1 MTPWWRCHRGVPA
14 EPEFTRFVLFLQ
26 LFTPGKGRGK
36 CGRGWREIGPIPQR
50 CLLFLPLPPRP
61 RREAKM
67 KNLPGNME
75 FPPGFGVPG
84 TGRTPDRTGDL
95 FPLFPSVFS
104 SRCSQP
110 TPEFPVISPARRPS
124 RIPPGH
130 GMSRVP
136 QLPLDSAPPAPGNE
150 SGTRA
155 VPRATAGTPWG
166 KGRALSRENAGPG
179 KILVPGR
186 FSFPGRCSFSGESWS
201 QENAGPPEDAD
212 PQEDVGP

>member
-1 MTPWWRCHRGVPA
+1 MGFNSLGCPQSSLTSLSCPSQRKPVCVDSGASAGAVTPWWRCHRGVPA

-50 CLLFLPLPPRP
+50 CLLFLPLPPQP
-61 RREAKM
+61 RWEAKRR
-67 KNLPGNME
+67 NLPGNME
-75 FPPGFGVPG
+75 FSPGFGVPG

-136 QLPLDSAPPAPGNE
+136 SAP
-150 SGTRA
+150 
-155 VPRATAGTPWG
+155 AGLRSARPW
-166 KGRALSRENAGPG
+166 E
-179 KILVPGR
+179 
-186 FSFPGRCSFSGESWS
+186 
-201 QENAGPPEDAD
+201 
-212 PQEDVGP
+212 